1 MGAGASVEG
10 DAPKPKFIYLPVVG
24 RGEQIRL
31 LAAEHGIDY
40 ETVLPAGF
48 GGEYNWAEQAPHGT
62 LPALETTE
70 GFALGDSAAIV
81 EYILEK
87 TPDGPLTP
95 KDTKS
100 KCLAK
105 DAWNFCNDY
114 YAFFLS
120 PMHDVIM
127 NHAEPHWRQGR
138 NTDPRANPEHEKHA
152 DFLSELKTLHSQR
165 MGRLQKKLAAA
176 GTAFCAGDECTYA
189 DLFIYTCVTTVRF
202 SVSMRAV
209 AAMAFRDSVRLHDS
223 VRPLPS
229 TRRSLRTGAQVQ
241 GLHGLPRVV
250 RRGGSL
256 RRLPDGPRAR
266 GQGRRAREG
275 RGGGGDL

>member
-87 TPDGPLTP
+87 TPEGPLTP

-114 YAFFLS
+114 YGYFLS

-127 NHAEPHWRQGR
+127 NHVGHR
-138 NTDPRANPEHEKHA
+138 
-152 DFLSELKTLHSQR
+152 
-165 MGRLQKKLAAA
+165 
-176 GTAFCAGDECTYA
+176 
-189 DLFIYTCVTTVRF
+189 VTTNLHAIDQTQLRPENPF
-202 SVSMRAV
+202 PRRPSRTGARA
-209 AAMAFRDSVRLHDS
+209 ATRTPGRA
-223 VRPLPS
+223 PS
-229 TRRSLRTGAQVQ
+229 TRRMVPLCRN
-241 GLHGLPRVV
+241 
-250 RRGGSL
+250 
-256 RRLPDGPRAR
+256 
-266 GQGRRAREG
+266 
-275 RGGGGDL
+275 

>member
-10 DAPKPKFIYLPVVG
+10 DAKPKFIYLPVVG

-31 LAAEHGIDY
+31 LAAEHRVDY

-62 LPALETTE
+62 VPVLETTE
-70 GFALGDSAAIV
+70 GFAIGDSATIV
-81 EYILEK
+81 DYILEK

-100 KCLAK
+100 RCLAK

-127 NHAEPHWRQGR
+127 NHVA
-138 NTDPRANPEHEKHA
+138 
-152 DFLSELKTLHSQR
+152 
-165 MGRLQKKLAAA
+165 
-176 GTAFCAGDECTYA
+176 
-189 DLFIYTCVTTVRF
+189 TV
-202 SVSMRAV
+202 
-209 AAMAFRDSVRLHDS
+209 
-223 VRPLPS
+223 
-229 TRRSLRTGAQVQ
+229 
-241 GLHGLPRVV
+241 
-250 RRGGSL
+250 
-256 RRLPDGPRAR
+256 
-266 GQGRRAREG
+266 
-275 RGGGGDL
+275 

>member
-114 YAFFLS
+114 YGYFLS

-127 NHAEPHWRQGR
+127 NHVGHRVTTNLHAIDQTQLRPENPISTQAEPHWRQGR
-138 NTDPRANPEHEKHA
+138 NTDPRANPEHEAHGS
-152 DFLSELKTLHSQR
+152 FVSELKTLHAQR
-165 MGRLQKKLAAA
+165 MGRLEKKLVAA

-189 DLFIYTCVTTVRF
+189 DLFIYTCVTTV
-202 SVSMRAV
+202 A
-209 AAMAFRDSVRLHDS
+209 
-223 VRPLPS
+223 
-229 TRRSLRTGAQVQ
+229 
-241 GLHGLPRVV
+241 
-250 RRGGSL
+250 
-256 RRLPDGPRAR
+256 
-266 GQGRRAREG
+266 RRA
-275 RGGGGDL
+275 

>member
-10 DAPKPKFIYLPVVG
+10 DAPKPKFIYLPMVG

-40 ETVLPAGF
+40 ETVKTVF
-48 GGEYNWAEQAPHGT
+48 EGGEYNWAEQAPHGT
-62 LPALETTE
+62 VPVLETTE
-70 GFALGDSAAIV
+70 GFAIGDSAAIV
-81 EYILEK
+81 DYILEK

-100 KCLAK
+100 RCLAK

-114 YAFFLS
+114 YSFFLS

-127 NHAEPHWRQGR
+127 KHAEPHWRQGR
-138 NTDPRANPEHEKHA
+138 NTDPRASPEHEKHA
-152 DFLSELKTLHSQR
+152 DFLSELKALHTQR

-189 DLFIYTCVTTVRF
+189 DLFIYTCVMTVQKCGGFAPFRELCGEEGPF
-202 SVSMRAV
+202 AGCPMVLELAAKVGEREKV
-209 AAMAFRDSVRLHDS
+209 AAAAGIFDQAPV
-223 VRPLPS
+223 
-229 TRRSLRTGAQVQ
+229 
-241 GLHGLPRVV
+241 
-250 RRGGSL
+250 
-256 RRLPDGPRAR
+256 
-266 GQGRRAREG
+266 
-275 RGGGGDL
+275 